1 MVSAFSPI
9 DSPSRELIVERLD
22 QTLFVEA
29 SAGTGKTHSLVSR
42 IIRLVSSGTATLDKI
57 AAITFTEAAASE
69 LRDRI
74 RQELERRASNEGSDP
89 QERKNCE
96 RGLVHIDQAAIQTL
110 HSFAALLL
118 RERPLEAGLPPAFE
132 VSDEIQAGIKFNEE
146 WDRWLDWAL
155 DQPDLARHIARGGAL
170 GLDLTRI
177 KSIAQ
182 DFHRSYDDLA
192 GASFGPDSLPPSTS
206 SALLQAVPLL
216 ERLCDFSHKGAEDKL
231 YSHVQDKLAAIQRL
245 EGVEP
250 GSNLSFRML
259 KRLLPLKCRLGSQGD
274 WDADPVTGDNAC
286 KSLKE
291 LLQSLHALVS
301 DELQEARRSTLA
313 AILQALRRFA
323 LDYVQ
328 KRRAEGRAEFHDF
341 LVWARDLLRDNIQV
355 RDYFRNRFS
364 HLLVDEVQD
373 TDPLQAE
380 IALFLSEAVPS
391 GIPTSHRPT
400 SWLDITPEK
409 GKLFVVGDPKQS
421 IYRFRRADILQMNS
435 LRKKIE
441 SAGGESVSL
450 TQNFR
455 SHRPIVSWVNGLFSS
470 WMHGG
475 DAQAAY
481 EEMHHRWEADSAH
494 PHRPRV
500 WALADAEHEAKMDE
514 IRRHESRDIAMLL
527 HQMVAEEWL
536 VRDRQSPDN
545 PDVSAYRPARY
556 SDICILMPTRT
567 GLSTLERTLEDL
579 DVPFRLENASL
590 IFETQEVRDLLNCL
604 RAIDDPSNAVAVV
617 GALRSP
623 AFGCSDVEL
632 FQHIDARGSFD
643 YTTRKV
649 SPDTPVSRALEVLLS
664 FHVDKTR
671 YSPAALID
679 RVIRDRCLVEAALD
693 HPRYREQWRRYA
705 FIIELAWRF
714 TEGGG
719 SGLREFVQGIE
730 DQAKDR
736 VRVTE
741 TPVPDPDEDAVRVM
755 TIHAAKG
762 LEFPV
767 VVLTGIN
774 SRERS
779 SSESVIFDR
788 VNGEVE
794 VGVGPENNRISTP
807 GYEDL
812 AAFEKKMSDAERER
826 LLYVAATRACDHL
839 VLSLRRPKKGSNL
852 AGKISE
858 AMQGSNLWEP
868 VELSDLDE
876 IKRPASTPQS
886 PPALVDHSVEAR
898 DRWESQRSALIEELS
913 RPSFVAATEL
923 SRPRNGP
930 QDKPEP
936 DTEEPWRRGRA
947 GTSIGRAVHAVLQ
960 SIDLSTG
967 AGIQARSRAQAA
979 AEGIPDRQEE
989 IARHVAVALSSD
1001 IVKRAVA
1008 SGRLWRE
1015 VPVSV
1020 PTGDGALH
1028 GFIDLLF
1035 EENDA
1040 LVIVDYKTDA
1050 LSPEETADASLRYRM
1065 QGGAYAYAIPQI
1077 TSKPVKEVVFLYLH
1091 PKSEEPL
1098 LDLETA
1104 IEDARAQAEAILGIS
1119 S

>member
-1 MVSAFSPI
+1 MASTFSPI
-9 DSPSRELIVERLD
+9 DSPSRDLISERLD

-29 SAGTGKTHSLVSR
+29 SAGTGKTYSLVSR
-42 IIRLVSSGTATLDKI
+42 ILRLVSSGTATLDRI
-57 AAITFTEAAASE
+57 AAITFTEAAAAE

-74 RQELERRASNEGSDP
+74 RQELEKWVSSEDSSP
-89 QERKNCE
+89 QERNNCE

-118 RERPLEAGLPPAFE
+118 RERPLEAGLPPSFE

-155 DQPDLARHIARGGAL
+155 DQPDLARHIAQGGAL
-170 GLDLTRI
+170 GLERTKI
-177 KSIAQ
+177 KSVAQ
-182 DFHRSYDDLA
+182 AFHQNYDDLA
-192 GASFGPDSLPPSTS
+192 GASFDSASLPPSTAP
-206 SALLQAVPLL
+206 ALLRAVPCLK
-216 ERLCDFSHKGAEDKL
+216 RLCNFSHKGAEDKL

-245 EGVEP
+245 AGIDP
-250 GSNLSFRML
+250 GSNQSYRML
-259 KRLLPLKCRLGSQGD
+259 RRLLPLKCTSGRQGD
-274 WDADPVTGDNAC
+274 WDDDPDTGENAC
-286 KSLKE
+286 KALKAQLE
-291 LLQSLHALVS
+291 SLHAQVTRKL
-301 DELQEARRSTLA
+301 EEARRTTLA
-313 AILQALRRFA
+313 AILRALRRFA

-341 LVWARDLLRDNIQV
+341 LVWARDLLRDNIEV

-364 HLLVDEVQD
+364 HLLIDEVQD

-380 IALFLSEAVPS
+380 IAFFLSEAVLPGTPPS
-391 GIPTSHRPT
+391 CRPA

-421 IYRFRRADILQMNS
+421 IYRFRRADILQMND
-435 LRKKIE
+435 LRETIE
-441 SAGGESVSL
+441 SAGGESASL

-455 SHRPIVSWVNGLFSS
+455 SHRPIVSWVNRLFSR
-470 WMHGG
+470 WMHGKEG
-475 DAQAAY
+475 QAGY
-481 EEMHHRWEADSAH
+481 EEMHHRWDADPTH

-500 WALADAEHEAKMDE
+500 WALADAEQSSKMDE
-514 IRRHESRDIAMLL
+514 IRTQESRDIANLL
-527 HQMVAEEWL
+527 HQMVLQQWH
-536 VRDRQSPDN
+536 VRDKPDPDSPDV
-545 PDVSAYRPARY
+545 PVYRPVRY

-567 GLSTLERTLEDL
+567 GLSILERTLEDL
-579 DVPFRLENASL
+579 GVPFRLENASL

-623 AFGCSDVEL
+623 AFSCSDVEL
-632 FQHIDARGSFD
+632 FQHIEARGSFD
-643 YTTRKV
+643 YTVRKV
-649 SPDTPVSRALEVLLS
+649 SPDTPVSRALDVLRR
-664 FHVDKTR
+664 FHDDRAR
-671 YSPAALID
+671 YATAALID
-679 RVIRDRCLVEAALD
+679 RFIRDRCLVEAALD

-705 FIIELAWRF
+705 FIVELAWRF

-730 DQAKDR
+730 DQANDR

-774 SRERS
+774 SQDRS
-779 SSESVIFDR
+779 RSESVIFDR
-788 VNGEVE
+788 VKGKTE
-794 VGVGPENNRISTP
+794 VGVGSEKDRISTP

-812 AAFEKKMSDAERER
+812 VSCEKKMSDAERER

-839 VLSLRRPKKGSNL
+839 VLSLRRPAKNSSM
-852 AGKISE
+852 ARKISE
-858 AMQGSNLWEP
+858 AMQGSDLWEP
-868 VELSDLDE
+868 VELTDLGE
-876 IKRPASTPQS
+876 TERPASTPEPS
-886 PPALVDHSVEAR
+886 PLNIDHSIEAR
-898 DRWESQRSALIEELS
+898 DRWDSQRSSLIENLS
-913 RPSFVAATEL
+913 RPSFIAATEL
-923 SRPRNGP
+923 SRHLDG
-930 QDKPEP
+930 QEDKPEP
-936 DTEEPWRRGRA
+936 DTDEPWRRGRA

-967 AGIQARSRAQAA
+967 ADIRARSRAQAA
-979 AEGIPDRQEE
+979 AEGIPDREEE
-989 IARHVAVALSSD
+989 IARLVAAAINSD

-1020 PTGDGALH
+1020 PTGNGALH

-1035 EENDA
+1035 EENDS
-1040 LVIVDYKTDA
+1040 LVIVDYKTDS
-1050 LSPEETADASLRYRM
+1050 LDSDAAAEASSRYRL
-1065 QGGAYAYAIPQI
+1065 QGGAYAYAIRQM
-1077 TSKPVKEVVFLYLH
+1077 TRKPVKEVVFLYLH
-1091 PKSEEPL
+1091 PRIEEPL
-1098 LDLETA
+1098 LDLEKA
-1104 IEDARAQAEAILGIS
+1104 IENARSQAQAILGS
-1119 S
+1119 TS